1 MADAESAARKRT
13 GPPAI
18 ATWRRSR
25 ATLGI
30 ASGSMSGSTAM
41 VVTETERDAGR
52 APEDRI
58 AVASR
63 QQLLVF

>member
-1 MADAESAARKRT
+1 
-13 GPPAI
+13 
-18 ATWRRSR
+18 
-25 ATLGI
+25 
-30 ASGSMSGSTAM
+30 M

-58 AVASR
+58 AAASR

>member
-1 MADAESAARKRT
+1 
-13 GPPAI
+13 
-18 ATWRRSR
+18 
-25 ATLGI
+25 
-30 ASGSMSGSTAM
+30 MSGSTAM